1 MSRILICVAAL
12 LVSACTT
19 TAPRS
24 ALVSPDALDIT
35 ELGTAMARGE
45 TSSEAT
51 TRAYLSRIAAI
62 DDDGPTLNAVI
73 ATMPDALD
81 QARLLDAERRA
92 GRVRGPMHGV
102 PVLVK
107 DNIEV
112 AGPLPT
118 TAGSLALA
126 NNVTNRDA
134 PLVARLRAAGAVI
147 LGKTNLSEWAN
158 IRSNESTSGWSAVG
172 GLVRNPHALDRN
184 ACGSSS
190 GSGAAMAARLAAA
203 TIGTETD
210 GSIMCPAGTNGVVGF
225 KPTLGLVSRT
235 YVVPIS
241 HSQDTA
247 GPMTGSVMDAA
258 IMLAAIAG
266 SDPADPATSEADS
279 RKRDYV
285 AVLSPDWFKGKRIG
299 VLRDRLGER
308 PEILAIVD
316 SATDALRAAG
326 AIVVDIAE
334 SRKGLDGLGD
344 AEFEV
349 LMTELKADMGAYLR
363 SLPDTASGGGDPR
376 SLADLIA
383 FNKTRAG
390 EELRWFDQDLFEL
403 GESKP
408 GLDAK
413 AYRDALAKSKRLAG
427 PEGIDR
433 LLATHKVDLL
443 MGVTNGPAWVTDLV
457 NGDNFSGPGSSQL
470 PAIAGYPHLT
480 VPGATIEGLPI
491 GISFF
496 GAKWKD
502 ADVLAAGYAFERVW
516 RPRPVPGYRATVTT
530 PVTE

>member
-1 MSRILICVAAL
+1 MPKRLIFLAAL
-12 LVSACTT
+12 LAGACTT
-19 TAPRS
+19 TDRREPAF
-24 ALVSPDALDIT
+24 SPETRDIAQ
-35 ELGTAMARGE
+35 LGAAMASGA
-45 TSSEAT
+45 TSSEAM
-51 TRAYLSRIAAI
+51 TRAYLARIAAL
-62 DDDGPTLNAVI
+62 DDAGPMLNAVI

-81 QARLLDAERRA
+81 QARRLDAERRA

-190 GSGAAMAARLAAA
+190 GSGAAMAAGLAAA

-235 YVVPIS
+235 HIVPIS

-258 IMLAAIAG
+258 IMLSAIAG
-266 SDPADPATSEADS
+266 YDPADAATAEADS
-279 RKRDYV
+279 RKRDYT
-285 AVLSPDWFKGKRIG
+285 ADLSPDWLRGKRIG
-299 VLRDRLGER
+299 VLRDRLGDR
-308 PEILAIVD
+308 PETLAIVD
-316 SATDALRAAG
+316 AATVALKTAG

-363 SLPDTASGGGDPR
+363 SLPDTASGGGGPR

-383 FNKTRAG
+383 FNMANAG
-390 EELRWFDQDLFEL
+390 QELRWFDQDLFEL
-403 GESKP
+403 GESKG
-408 GLDAK
+408 GLDSK

-480 VPGATIEGLPI
+480 VPGATIEGLPV

-516 RPRPVPGYRATVTT
+516 KPRPVPGYRASVA
-530 PVTE
+530 PE